1 MAALRESSVLAP
13 DGRPILVAMEPSY
26 RAAGQGRRFAGFPAQ
41 IQLGPNAA
49 LLPNLEVLRARSR
62 SLYRNNAIVWGAM
75 EKLVANLVG
84 WGVTPK
90 SLHDNDATREQ
101 IATLWTDWSQQIK
114 LDALQKRACREAMI
128 AGEVFVR
135 VRNRRPDDTDALGRR
150 LVVPLELQLIEAEH
164 CPVWYT
170 QPLENGH
177 YVRAGIEFDQ
187 IQRRTAYWM
196 YPDHPGDYGS
206 LPSIANQNTLVPVPA
221 DQVIHL
227 FDPESPEMIRGVP
240 RLSRTLLHADR
251 LESFHDATLE
261 RQAIA
266 ALFAGFIKRPEGA
279 TPPGMLGE
287 TPQYPEPILEPGT
300 LSYLADGEDISFPAT
315 PDVGSNYQSF
325 VRAMH
330 LLIACGTG
338 CTYEQ
343 TSNDLSG
350 VNYSSIRAG
359 ALEFRRAC
367 QVWQYTT
374 FCPDF
379 LIPIWV
385 QFLRRAILAGKIS
398 VPGFDT
404 NEIQASRVEWI
415 TQGWEWVD
423 PLKEVG
429 AAEREV
435 AAGFETRRGVN
446 MRRGNDPMRIERER
460 AAENA
465 SAKKLSLQ
473 FSTDVPEPQAAPDAG
488 GGKDFGKTPAPR
500 SAGGGA

>member
-13 DGRPILVAMEPSY
+13 DGRPILVAMEPAY

-49 LLPNLEVLRARSR
+49 LLPNLEVLRARAR
-62 SLYRNNAIVWGAM
+62 ALYRNNAIVWGAM
-75 EKLVANLVG
+75 EKLVGNLVG
-84 WGVTPK
+84 WGITPK
-90 SLHDNDATREQ
+90 SLHENEPTRQ
-101 IATLWTDWSQQIK
+101 ALATLWADWARQIK

-135 VRNRRPDDTDALGRR
+135 VRPRRPDDTDALGRR

-170 QPLENGH
+170 QPLENGRF
-177 YVRAGIEFDQ
+177 VRAGIEFDL
-187 IQRRTAYWM
+187 IGRRQAYWM
-196 YPDHPGDYGS
+196 FPDHPGDYGS
-206 LPSIANQNTLVPVPA
+206 LPSLATQNTLVPVPA
-221 DQVIHL
+221 EQVIHL

-240 RLSRTLLHADR
+240 RLSRNLLHADR

-279 TPPGMLGE
+279 SPPGLLDE
-287 TPQYPEPILEPGT
+287 TPAAPEPILEPGT
-300 LSYLADGEDISFPAT
+300 LSYLADGEDITFPAT
-315 PDVGSNYQSF
+315 PDVGSNYQAF

-330 LLIACGTG
+330 LMLACGTG
-338 CTYEQ
+338 TTYEQ
-343 TSNDLSG
+343 CSNDLSG

-359 ALEFRRAC
+359 ALEFRRSC

-379 LIPIWV
+379 LEPIWV
-385 QFLRRAILAGKIS
+385 QFLRRAQLAGLLE
-398 VPGFDT
+398 VPGFAQ
-404 NEIQASRVEWI
+404 NELQAGRVEWI

-446 MRRGNDPMRIERER
+446 MRRGNDPVRTEQER
-460 AAENA
+460 AAELA
-465 SAKKLSLQ
+465 SAKKLGLQ
-473 FSTDVPEPQAAPDAG
+473 FTTDVPEPQASPAAG
-488 GGKDFGKTPAPR
+488 GGIDLGKTPAPR
-500 SAGGGA
+500 QAGSTA